1 METVKTK
8 IEVDQNNLY
17 IQKLLAVIKGHNTRH
32 HKLLKCES
40 RHSDAFVYILSG
52 SCTYCMDGEQEFTVH
67 PGDILYLARNAAYTM
82 YILSENYQFLFCDF
96 EFADEGGNYRKSGV
110 YHPEQ
115 PSDAEN
121 LFYKLLQFY
130 THGSGSSF
138 SDCMATLYQIYG
150 MVLHT
155 ANRQYVGN
163 SAGSRME
170 EIKTYINSN
179 YMDENLCVEL
189 LAEKAGMSQVYLRR
203 LFKAKYGCQPSSYI
217 TSVRLAKAKELMRYS
232 FMTLEDCAAQSGFS
246 SVQYFC
252 RVFKKETGI
261 TPARY
266 RKGTV

>member
-1 METVKTK
+1 VKVRL
-8 IEVDQNNLY
+8 EVDQNNLY
-17 IQKLLAVIKGHNTRH
+17 IQKLLTVIKGHNTRH

-52 SCTYCMDGEQEFTVH
+52 SCTDCVEGEQEFTVN

-96 EFADEGGNYRKSGV
+96 EFADEMQRKSGV
-110 YHPEQ
+110 YRPEQ

-130 THGSGSSF
+130 TRGSGSSF

-163 SAGSRME
+163 SAASRME
-170 EIKTYINSN
+170 EIQVYIDSN
-179 YMDENLCVEL
+179 YMDGNLCVEI

-203 LFKAKYGCQPSSYI
+203 LFKAKYGCQPSRYI

-232 FMTLEDCAAQSGFS
+232 FLSLEDCAVQSGFS

-252 RVFKKETGI
+252 RVFKKEFGV
-261 TPARY
+261 TPANY
-266 RKGTV
+266 RRK